1 MRALTLTTAGQSFHT
16 DWPAPIPP
24 DGDVLVR
31 VVRAGICDTD
41 LQLIGGYM
49 GFAGVLGHEFVGVAQ
64 AGPFDGRR
72 VVGEINCS
80 CWTCATCR
88 AGLHTHC
95 PSRTTIG
102 ISGRDGAFA
111 DFVSVPQRNLHVVPD
126 SIPTDAAV
134 FAEPLAAAFQI
145 PVQITVRPGDQV
157 VVLGDGRLG
166 NLCAQV
172 LSNFTR
178 RLLVV
183 GKHPEKLSLLQSFG
197 LSTCLLQD
205 APRDHPADIVVD
217 CTGSDTGLPTA
228 LTLVRPRGTIVL
240 KTTLAD
246 RNRLRIKLR
255 RSAVASAEA
264 DGLPRMDLGLTRVV
278 VDEVTII
285 GSRCG
290 PFDRALSALESG
302 DVQVLPLISERFDF
316 SRGVEALERAAAPGV
331 LKVLLDISPDAA
343 PASTARET

>member
-1 MRALTLTTAGQSFHT
+1 MRALTLTNAGQSFRT
-16 DWPAPIPP
+16 DWPVPVPP
-24 DGDVLVR
+24 DSDVLVR

-41 LQLIGGYM
+41 LQLIGGYL
-49 GFAGVLGHEFVGVAQ
+49 GFAGVLGHEFVGIAQ
-64 AGPFDGRR
+64 AGPFAGRR

-80 CWTCATCR
+80 CWTCQTCR
-88 AGLHTHC
+88 GGLHTHC
-95 PSRTTIG
+95 PTRTTIG

-145 PVQITVRPGDQV
+145 PAQITVRPDDQV

-172 LSNFTR
+172 LSTFTR

-197 LSTCLLQD
+197 LSTCLPQD
-205 APRDHPADIVVD
+205 APRDHLADIVVD

-240 KTTLAD
+240 KTTMAGRQNVALA
-246 RNRLRIKLR
+246 
-255 RSAVASAEA
+255 
-264 DGLPRMDLGLTRVV
+264 PVV
-278 VDEVTII
+278 IDEVTIV

-302 DVQVLPLISERFDF
+302 DVHVLPLISERFDL
-316 SRGVEALERAAAPGV
+316 SRGLEALQRAAAPGV
-331 LKVLLDISPDAA
+331 LKVLLDVS
-343 PASTARET
+343 